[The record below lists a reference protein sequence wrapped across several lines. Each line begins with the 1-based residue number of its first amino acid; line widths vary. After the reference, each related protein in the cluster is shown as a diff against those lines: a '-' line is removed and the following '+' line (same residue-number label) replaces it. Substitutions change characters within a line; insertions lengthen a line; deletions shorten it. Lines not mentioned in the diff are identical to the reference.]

1 MVIIMNT
8 DWLNDGRKIPDEV
21 MLYIRIMAVHAVRE
35 LGQSPEEVIK
45 VFNFNRHCIYDWLR
59 QYDEGGYSAL
69 ESISAPGAAL
79 LVTNELDEWL
89 NNTVLNMTPLDFEY
103 DTNLWTCNILVELL
117 NKKFDVTVSES
128 TVRLHLKKL
137 GFSSQKPT
145 YQDWDRDDREIEF
158 FLDKKFPS
166 IQKLAEKMGADI
178 GFEDES
184 GIGIMTRY
192 GKTWGLRGE
201 TPVVQASM
209 KRGGYNVMSVVTA
222 EGKMRYSIE
231 DGTINGQVFIGFMKH
246 LIDNRD
252 RPLILLADHA
262 SFHKSKEVRDFVH
275 QHRSKLRIFFLP
287 KHVPEMNPDEQV
299 WNEIKTNNIGKQP
312 IKDKV
317 DLKKRLHTALASLQ
331 KKYKRIISFFQ
342 LPDTKYAVQ
351 S

>member
-1 MVIIMNT
+1 MNT

-21 MLYIRIMAVHAVRE
+21 MLYIRIMAVYAVRE

-59 QYDEGGYSAL
+59 QFDDGGYSAL
-69 ESISAPGAAL
+69 ESISAPGAEL

-89 NNTVLNMTPLDFEY
+89 KQTVLNMTPVDFGY
-103 DTNLWTCNILVELL
+103 DTNLWTCNILAELL
-117 NKKFDVTVSES
+117 KKEFDVTVSDS
-128 TVRLHLKKL
+128 TVRLHLNKL

-166 IQKLAEKMGADI
+166 IQKLAKKMDADI

-201 TPVVQASM
+201 TPVIQASM
-209 KRGGYNVMSVVTA
+209 KRGGYNVMSVVTP

-231 DGTINGQVFIGFMKH
+231 DENINGEVFIEFMKH

-252 RPLILLADHA
+252 RPLILLVDHA
-262 SFHKSKEVRDFVH
+262 SFHKSKIVRDFVH
-275 QHRSKLRIFFLP
+275 QHRTKLRIYFLP

-299 WNEIKTNNIGKQP
+299 WNEIKTDKIGKQP
-312 IKDKV
+312 IKDKI
-317 DLKKRLHTALASLQ
+317 DLKKRLHSALASLQ
-331 KKYKRIISFFQ
+331 KNAQRIISFFQ
-342 LPDTKYAVQ
+342 LPDTKYAMQ
-351 S
+351 TG